1 MAKTSAADKRH
12 YGKVA
17 QLGCIVCSNIGYE
30 DSPAEIHHIRANAG
44 AGQKSKDVI
53 PLCHI
58 HHRTGGY
65 GLAFHA
71 GKEAFESVYGT
82 ELELL
87 QQVKESLNEA

>member
-1 MAKTSAADKRH
+1 MAKTTAVEKRH

-17 QLGCIVCSNIGYE
+17 QLGCIVCKNIGYE
-30 DSPAEIHHIRANAG
+30 DSPAEIHHLRANAG

-71 GKEAFESVYGT
+71 GKEAFEQVYGT

-87 QQVKESLNEA
+87 EQVKGML

>member
-1 MAKTSAADKRH
+1 MPKPTASDKR
-12 YGKVA
+12 YYAKVVM
-17 QLGCIVCSNIGYE
+17 LGCIVCRNIGYD
-30 DSPAEIHHIRANAG
+30 DSPAEIHHIRLNG
-44 AGQKSKDVI
+44 GTGLKSSNKEVI

-71 GKEAFESVYGT
+71 GKEAFEQAYGT

-87 QQVKESLNEA
+87 DQVKGLL

>member
-1 MAKTSAADKRH
+1 MAKTSAADRR
-12 YGKVA
+12 YYSKVA
-17 QLGCIVCSNIGYE
+17 QLGCVVCLNIGYE

-71 GKEAFESVYGT
+71 GKGAFESVYGT
-82 ELELL
+82 EMELL
-87 QQVKESLNEA
+87 KQVKGLLNEA